1 MVWGPGLSTTGQ
13 FFTVLGFPPG
23 RRHALTATLGETVS
37 GALLAVGLAT
47 PAAIVV
53 SVMLVAV
60 VTVHLSK
67 GFFAQNGGYEYAF
80 VLAVAAL
87 TLAFTGPGSFSID
100 AIVGLAR
107 TGVFWGI
114 AALLAGLVGGG
125 TALLEWRKAPV
136 QQAATK

>member
-1 MVWGPGLSTTGQ
+1 
-13 FFTVLGFPPG
+13 
-23 RRHALTATLGETVS
+23 
-37 GALLAVGLAT
+37 
-47 PAAIVV
+47 
-53 SVMLVAV
+53 MLVAI

-80 VLAVAAL
+80 MLAVAAL

-100 AIVGLAR
+100 AVVGLAR
-107 TGVFWGI
+107 TRGFWGI

-136 QQAATK
+136 QQTATKS